1 MNRGI
6 QALLLIGALLLSAL
20 AGVAAEPPAPTLD
33 QQVADDAWAWH
44 LPDQDATVRTVRVK
58 AVAGPRFRA
67 SADWRE
73 RIARRVELTSKQLEA
88 DFAIRLE
95 LGEVEPW
102 DGVDEQGELAAAFH
116 ALWTRPETTDADII
130 VAFLHTGHMSCTT
143 KERADAES
151 LGRASPFGRHIALRD
166 TPELSAKMKIHTF
179 VHELGHLFGALHSD
193 DERCLM
199 HRYVTNE
206 GGAHFDLLN
215 GERIWRAREFDFRSG
230 VAGLADETVQGLG
243 QLYAAGHRPDE
254 ENPVVMAWH
263 NLGVE
268 LTVARDFDGAL
279 QAYDAALALDADKAA
294 AHLNRGLILRELGR
308 LAEAEAALRRA
319 LDCDSRV
326 PGASVNLADTLM
338 RLGRLD
344 DAIVEME
351 RQLIRLPKDAA
362 AWHMLGVARAAS
374 GQIDEAIDAYVQ
386 AVVLDGSIAL
396 RPMLM
401 PGDAATRARLSDE
414 AQARVKTEPESGEAR
429 VRLGLLLRLRD
440 QRLAGLT
447 EAARG
452 LELLGDYH
460 GAALLCTSALSEAPN
475 DRGLLHLSARLTLAA
490 GRHDD
495 AIHLFGDLVARDKTD
510 AAAYRGLGD
519 AYRAKGMLSTA
530 LKYYQQAQQHEDT
543 SVAP

>member
-6 QALLLIGALLLSAL
+6 PALLLIGALLLPAL
-20 AGVAAEPPAPTLD
+20 AGVAAEPPTPTLE
-33 QQVADDAWAWH
+33 QEVADDTWAWH
-44 LPDQDATVRTVRVK
+44 LPEPVASARTVRLK

-67 SADWRE
+67 SEDWRE
-73 RIARRVELTSKQLEA
+73 RIARRVELTSKQFEA
-88 DFAIRLE
+88 DFAICLE

-102 DGVDEQGELAAAFH
+102 DGVDEQGELSAAFH
-116 ALWTRPETTDADII
+116 ALWTRPDSSDADII
-130 VAFLHTGHMSCTT
+130 VAFLHTGHMSRTT

-166 TPELSAKMKIHTF
+166 TPELAAQMKIHTF

-193 DERCLM
+193 DQRSLM
-199 HRYVTNE
+199 HRYVTRD
-206 GGAHFDLLN
+206 GGASFDLLN
-215 GERIWRAREFDFRSG
+215 GERIWRAREFDFRGG
-230 VAGLADETVQGLG
+230 VAALTGETVQGLG
-243 QLYAAGHRPDE
+243 QLYEAGHRPDE

-263 NLGVE
+263 NAGVE
-268 LTVARDFDGAL
+268 LTVARDFEGAL
-279 QAYDAALALDADKAA
+279 RAYDAALALDPDKAT

-308 LAEAEAALRRA
+308 LTEAEAALRQA
-319 LDCDSRV
+319 LDCDSGV
-326 PGASVNLADTLM
+326 PGASINLADTLM
-338 RLGRLD
+338 RLGRVG

-351 RQLIRLPKDAA
+351 RQIIRRPKDAP
-362 AWHMLGVARAAS
+362 AWHLLGVARAAA
-374 GQIDEAIDAYVQ
+374 GQIEEAIDAYVQ
-386 AVVLDGSIAL
+386 AVVFDGSIAL

-414 AQARVKTEPESGEAR
+414 AQARVDAEPESGEAR
-429 VRLGLLLRLRD
+429 VRLGLLWRLQD

-460 GAALLCTSALSEAPN
+460 GAALLCTSALSEAPD

-519 AYRAKGMLSTA
+519 AYKAKGMLSTA
-530 LKYYQQAQQHEDT
+530 LKYYQQAQQHEPADE
-543 SVAP
+543 